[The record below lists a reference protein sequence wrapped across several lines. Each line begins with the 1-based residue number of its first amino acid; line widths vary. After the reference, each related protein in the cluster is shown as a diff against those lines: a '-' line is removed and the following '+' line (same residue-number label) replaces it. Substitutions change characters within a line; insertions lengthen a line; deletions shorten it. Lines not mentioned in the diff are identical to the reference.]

1 MRRGSDDR
9 PLDELDATMTIG
21 LTAHRKSI
29 CAGLVTAVLAAIALW
44 LVLNHSS
51 DASASAPPSPQASGR
66 GQWAAGTYG
75 VFNRP
80 ARRDDDLSSWRARD
94 DHGLGLRLSEGRV
107 VFRDGSR
114 AVAAVP
120 ATDGP
125 CLVTQF
131 ADGSGGVVCGGADH
145 PTVSTGYVG
154 AIGIVPDSVG
164 SVTFTLAD
172 GSTVAG
178 AVDENTWRSP
188 DDALRVSY
196 SVAGREQQAELMARS
211 AAPSAPTR
219 KTKADPRR

>member
-1 MRRGSDDR
+1 
-9 PLDELDATMTIG
+9 MTIG
-21 LTAHRKSI
+21 FSTRSKTVL
-29 CAGLVTAVLAAIALW
+29 AGLVAAVLSGIALW
-44 LVLNHSS
+44 LVLSHST
-51 DASASAPPSPQASGR
+51 DASASAPPSPQMSGR
-66 GQWAAGTYG
+66 GQWAVGTYG
-75 VFNRP
+75 VFDRP
-80 ARRDDDLSSWRARD
+80 ATRDDDLTAWRARD

-114 AVAAVP
+114 TVAAVP

-154 AIGIVPDSVG
+154 AIGIVPDSVD

-172 GSTVAG
+172 GSTVVG
-178 AVDENTWRSP
+178 AVDGNTWRSP
-188 DDALRVSY
+188 DDAVRVSY

-211 AAPSAPTR
+211 SVPSGVAVG
-219 KTKADPRR
+219 ADGLVTNAKDEG